1 MKANPV
7 FNVALVG
14 HADRETG
21 TPAGT
26 MKLSENRAKV
36 VKERLI
42 KLGVPAERIST
53 AFKGD
58 TVQPF
63 AENNKNR
70 VVTCTLE

>member
-1 MKANPV
+1 MKANPD

-14 HADRETG
+14 YADKETG
-21 TPAGT
+21 SAAGN
-26 MKLSENRAKV
+26 MKLSENRANV
-36 VKERLI
+36 VKARLV
-42 KLGVPAERIST
+42 KLGVAAERIST

-70 VVTCTLE
+70 CVICTLE